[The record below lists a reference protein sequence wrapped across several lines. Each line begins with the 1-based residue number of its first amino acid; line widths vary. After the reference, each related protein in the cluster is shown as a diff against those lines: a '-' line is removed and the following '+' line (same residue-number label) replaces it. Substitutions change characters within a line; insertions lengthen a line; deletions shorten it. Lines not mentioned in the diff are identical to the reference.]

1 MLTSA
6 EVKTSLYLPEPLWRA
21 VKDYGL
27 NRKLSLRAVITQA
40 LVRFLPKV
48 KGEQS

>member
-1 MLTSA
+1 MPRRRTRTSA
-6 EVKTSLYLPEPLWRA
+6 EVKT
-21 VKDYGL
+21 

-48 KGEQS
+48 KGGPQS